1 MCCRYT
7 RVPQDERVSVYP
19 DLIGKMRIL
28 IYNGDQDNCIPFTQ
42 DEAWTAGLG
51 LAVKRAWRSVYS

>member
-1 MCCRYT
+1 M
-7 RVPQDERVSVYP
+7 PQDERVSVYP

-42 DEAWTAGLG
+42 DEAWTPGLG